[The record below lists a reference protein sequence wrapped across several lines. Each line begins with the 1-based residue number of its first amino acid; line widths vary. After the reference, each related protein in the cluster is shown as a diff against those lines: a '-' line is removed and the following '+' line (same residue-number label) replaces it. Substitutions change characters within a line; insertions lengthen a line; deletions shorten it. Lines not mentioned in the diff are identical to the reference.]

1 MPKKK
6 PTAKKKR
13 SAPQASESHQR
24 KQERLEARRRAKE
37 AALIAQHKQERRARA
52 ARTTVFIGVLA
63 VLVWLVFVRQTAPSA
78 IAGNEI
84 LSFDTSNGGQ
94 DAHTAPY
101 DYVEDTTGVKPPVAG
116 RHNPIPAECGIHDE
130 EIPDENFVHS
140 LEHGAVGIVYNPKEL
155 ELDEIKSIEEIVNDY
170 DTTVLSA
177 PYPGLEDPVVVVSWS
192 RKMRLD
198 SMDEDAIREYVD
210 TFRDTEPAP
219 EFKGEDPCDNTS
231 DNAYEPPEPEPIP
244 SPAPTPAGEATP
256 EDEET
261 IPEDTKSGDGK
272 MKKEEKGN

>member
-52 ARTTVFIGVLA
+52 ARTTVFVGVFA

-94 DAHTAPY
+94 DTHTAPY

-116 RHNPIPAECGIHDE
+116 RYNPNPAECGIHDE
-130 EIPDENFVHS
+130 KIPDDNFVHT

-155 ELDEIKSIEEIVNDY
+155 KLDEIKSIEEIVNDY

-177 PYPGLEDPVVVVSWS
+177 PYPGLEDPVVVASWS

-198 SMDEDAIREYVD
+198 SMNEDAIREYVD

-219 EFKGEDPCDNTS
+219 EFNGDDPCDNTS
-231 DNAYEPPEPEPIP
+231 DNAYEPPEPEPT
-244 SPAPTPAGEATP
+244 PTPTPEATP
-256 EDEET
+256 TGKTKKGSD
-261 IPEDTKSGDGK
+261 DGGQDKSGDGK